1 MVRGPISLV
10 IVSVLTLAILA
21 VVVGGPRVFDSILP
35 PRVAE
40 MLAAVLDPGMMNDG
54 PVKGDGKSPDNYL
67 DDTSD
72 GIVARGP
79 IAARFGNEPVFI
91 ADVISGYTTR
101 VEADIPAEIMTIR
114 PILGCRLTP
123 PLEGTEV
130 GHVVAGTSGVRT
142 ALSTYNDANLAA
154 AVQGFVNVYREAG
167 VVDPFLSP
175 PQPYEAYDVAV
186 TETRAPVYLVL
197 ENRWTTPRLW
207 NVHLAEGARIERV
220 ILLGGGQAGVANL
233 DPVVPVEVI
242 LHDGLAACGIAPS
255 YSLNDGHLFFQS
267 MANGALDSDEATEK
281 LALIEAS
288 VAAYDTW
295 FRDSFGIPASES
307 RIGFDRGTISV
318 VGPVPGAADPKAV
331 FAPVKGSKIRTTQD
345 QFFEIEGQVA
355 KGESFTD
362 RVKAIA
368 TNFAFGNLDYLRQ
381 GVRF

>member
-1 MVRGPISLV
+1 MVRGPISLS
-10 IVSVLTLAILA
+10 IVGGLSLAILA
-21 VVVGGPRVFDSILP
+21 VVVGGPKVFDGILP
-35 PRVAE
+35 PRLTE
-40 MLAAVLDPGMMNDG
+40 MLAALMDPAMMNDG

-67 DDTSD
+67 DDNAD
-72 GIVARGP
+72 GLVARGP
-79 IAARFGNEPVFI
+79 IAARFDNEAVFV

-101 VEADIPAEIMTIR
+101 VESDLPAEIMTIR

-123 PLEGTEV
+123 PLQGTVV

-142 ALSTYNDANLAA
+142 ALSTYNDTMLAE
-154 AVQGFVNVYREAG
+154 AVQGFVNVYRDLGA
-167 VVDPFLSP
+167 VDPFLTT

-197 ENRWTTPRLW
+197 EDRWTTPRLW
-207 NVHLAEGARIERV
+207 NIHLAEGARIERV

-233 DPVVPVEVI
+233 DPLVPVEVI
-242 LHDGLAACGIAPS
+242 LHQGLEACGIAPT
-255 YSLNDGHLFFQS
+255 YPLNEGHLFFQS
-267 MANGALDSDEATEK
+267 MANGAMSSNEAEQK
-281 LALIEAS
+281 LALIDAG

-295 FRDSFGIPASES
+295 FRDSFGITASES
-307 RIGFDRGTISV
+307 RIGFDKGTISV

-331 FAPVKGSKIRTTQD
+331 FAPIKGAKIRTTQD

-355 KGESFTD
+355 EGESFAD